1 MAVSGQRVTALAE
14 ATMRVFESNFSK
26 SHLVVFLVIWAC
38 FTGWTYWIAEHGID
52 EYDHTRLVV
61 LTTGGT
67 ILGPMTGAISRN
79 CQSCCLAFSLSLLPY
94 CGAFLTLGTIPSLV
108 RLPFVTGASA
118 LRMTAWIVGLLGWFL
133 GGIVSFAHALS

>member
-1 MAVSGQRVTALAE
+1 
-14 ATMRVFESNFSK
+14 MRVFENNFSRL
-26 SHLVVFLVIWAC
+26 HLVVLLVIWTF

-52 EYDHTRLVV
+52 QYEHTRLVV

-79 CQSCCLAFSLSLLPY
+79 CQSCCLEFSLSLLPY
-94 CGAFLTLGTIPSLV
+94 CGAFLILGTVPSLV

-118 LRMTAWIVGLLGWFL
+118 LRMTAWIVGLLGWFS
-133 GGIVSFAHALS
+133 GGIVSFGHALC